1 MTNPLN
7 DLKNNV
13 SNLTT
18 AQRSIADYILKNS
31 SEAAFLTVNQLANRV
46 NTSTT
51 TIMRLTSNLGYSGYS
66 EFQKGLQQLLRDRTA
81 PPNRLE
87 DNLKNVGSDDLWGKT
102 IDHHLDH
109 IHQVRSQLSKN
120 QLDEVVN
127 QIISSNQIYCTSVR
141 SGLPV
146 GQYLTHGLNRTMG
159 NCKLVLA
166 DTVDWVDEVI
176 SMQPGD
182 LIIATSFPRYARRII
197 DFIKAAKLREVNVV
211 AITDSYSAPIVE
223 YADIVLP
230 CDSKSLAF
238 HNSPIA
244 AMIVVDY
251 LITATAISQSAKT
264 KQRLDEVNNVLTS
277 MNYHYKENDED

>member
-109 IHQVRSQLSKN
+109 IHQVRSQLSKS

-127 QIISSNQIYCTSVR
+127 QILSSNQIYCTSVR

-197 DFIKAAKLREVNVV
+197 DFIKAAKLREVKVV

-244 AMIVVDY
+244 AMVVVDY
-251 LITATAISQSAKT
+251 LINATAMSQSTKT

-277 MNYHYKENDED
+277 MNYHYKETDKE